1 MASERPH
8 RSAEPPLLL
17 VGLDHRTA
25 PLELRE
31 HVATDGER
39 TAEILVHLLS
49 RPAVAEACLL
59 STCNRTEVYIVPPSA
74 NDEELAFA
82 AARDLVFLDREPELA
97 RPGRLYVRRGDEAAR
112 HLLAVSCGLESMV
125 LGEPEILGQ
134 VRQAASVAEAVGAAG
149 TVLRRAFRSAADAG
163 GRVRRETAIG
173 HGAVSLGYA
182 TVELARSIFSELDEL
197 RVLLLGAG
205 ETARLVARSLLD
217 RGVQKLVVANRSA
230 ERLQT
235 FRAEFPNAEGIAL
248 ADRHTALAQAD
259 LVVATTSADEP
270 LLRRQDVEA
279 AMRTRGG
286 RPLLMVDLGVPRNVD
301 AAAGRLGNVFLHTLD
316 SLETL
321 IHRNLKRRREEVPR
335 AEAILN
341 QELDHFHGWLRGLD
355 AEPIVAELQRQAERI
370 RQDELAAA
378 RSRFPPELHDE
389 LERLTRG
396 LVRKILHA
404 PSARLRHRRQ
414 SDSLP
419 HLDLVRELFELDGGQ
434 SESTEKPTALEP
446 RKPKADEP

>member
-1 MASERPH
+1 
-8 RSAEPPLLL
+8 
-17 VGLDHRTA
+17 
-25 PLELRE
+25 
-31 HVATDGER
+31 
-39 TAEILVHLLS
+39 
-49 RPAVAEACLL
+49 
-59 STCNRTEVYIVPPSA
+59 
-74 NDEELAFA
+74 
-82 AARDLVFLDREPELA
+82 
-97 RPGRLYVRRGDEAAR
+97 
-112 HLLAVSCGLESMV
+112 MV

-217 RGVQKLVVANRSA
+217 RGVQKLVVANRNEA
-230 ERLQT
+230 RLHE
-235 FRAEFPNAEGIAL
+235 FRAEFPTAEGIAL
-248 ADRHTALAQAD
+248 SDRYAALAQAD

-270 LLRRQDVEA
+270 LVRRQDIEV

-286 RPLLMVDLGVPRNVD
+286 RPLLVVDLGVPRNVD

-335 AEAILN
+335 AEAILD
-341 QELDHFHGWLRGLD
+341 QELAHFRDWLRGLE
-355 AEPIVAELQRQAERI
+355 AEPIVAELQRHAERI
-370 RQDELAAA
+370 RQDELTAALP
-378 RSRFPPELHDE
+378 RFPPSVHDE
-389 LERLTRG
+389 LERLTRA

-414 SDSLP
+414 GDSLP
-419 HLDLVRELFELDGGQ
+419 HLDLVRELFELDGERSG
-434 SESTEKPTALEP
+434 STEASAAKNLQ
-446 RKPKADEP
+446 KSDEP